1 MRCGSAD
8 GRTPLTARQF
18 PEGPMQIAKRVV
30 SGVLFLSALTLP
42 APASAQDSKSAP
54 LAKQLAAAMEAA
66 KLDSIA
72 AKDAANADVFYAAL
86 YFPGQL
92 LVISGKYSVPQLLND
107 RLGKKEYR
115 DVYMDLNGAAA
126 ADSKLFIQ
134 DPGADGIRAKRDEN
148 QPFDIVEVGG
158 KQTMFNSDWKAQKLS
173 EQDYQKTFSDV
184 DDRYAQ
190 ILSALLAQVK
200 KTS

>member
-1 MRCGSAD
+1 
-8 GRTPLTARQF
+8 
-18 PEGPMQIAKRVV
+18 MQPTMRVV
-30 SGVLFLSALTLP
+30 SGAVLVLALTFPMP
-42 APASAQDSKSAP
+42 AAAQESKSAP
-54 LAKQLAAAMEAA
+54 LAKQLAAAMESG

-72 AKDAANADVFYAAL
+72 AKDAAANDVFVAAL

-126 ADSKLFIQ
+126 AESKVFIQ
-134 DPGADGIRAKRDEN
+134 DPGADGLKAKRDEN
-148 QPFDIVEVGG
+148 QPFDIVEIGG

-173 EQDYQKTFSDV
+173 EQDYQKAFADA
-184 DDRYAQ
+184 DERYAQ
-190 ILSALLAQVK
+190 ILAALLGQVK

>member
-1 MRCGSAD
+1 
-8 GRTPLTARQF
+8 
-18 PEGPMQIAKRVV
+18 MQVTKRVV
-30 SGVLFLSALTLP
+30 SGAVLVFALTLP
-42 APASAQDSKSAP
+42 APGSAQDSKSAP
-54 LAKQLAAAMEAA
+54 LAKQLAAAMDAG

-72 AKDAANADVFYAAL
+72 AKDASAADVFFAAL

-126 ADSKLFIQ
+126 AESKVFIQ
-134 DPGADGIRAKRDEN
+134 DPGADGLKAKRDEN
-148 QPFDIVEVGG
+148 QAFDIVDIAG

-173 EQDYQKTFSDV
+173 EQDYQKVFADA
-184 DDRYAQ
+184 DNRYAQ
-190 ILSALLAQVK
+190 ILTALLAQVK